1 MADTTGIRWSY
12 EDKSLSSG
20 MSRIVF
26 SEADKSLTGIKEVY
40 FSDENKQLKQIWAK
54 ASPGPS
60 LINIKAMADSNRM
73 NNRQFI
79 KFVAKDTTI
88 TSIEYFSTEDMDNDG
103 SSKVLILDSNYSAAS
118 GHVACTFVLQEKYNE
133 EDGYK
138 RTDSG
143 SDIYYRKY
151 SCDISNLTVG
161 NTYYLLIDRYY
172 QGPITFLGYDDTSK
186 SSEGFYCNLDDWQ
199 VDNPYSYFSPVPAG
213 NRTNFT
219 DIKPIFKINGVE
231 I

>member
-20 MSRIVF
+20 MSSIVF
-26 SEADKSLTGIKEVY
+26 SEADKSLTDIKEVY

-54 ASPGPS
+54 APPGPS
-60 LINIKAMADSNRM
+60 LINIKTMADSNRM
-73 NNRQFI
+73 NHRQFI

-88 TSIEYFSTEDMDNDG
+88 SSVEFLSIEDTPYDG
-103 SSKVLILDSNYSAAS
+103 STKILILDSNYSAAS
-118 GHVACTFVLQEKYNE
+118 GHVACTFVLQEKY
-133 EDGYK
+133 DDKAGYK
-138 RTDSG
+138 RTDGG
-143 SDIYYRKY
+143 SDIYYKKY
-151 SCDISNLTVG
+151 SCNISNLTIG
-161 NTYYLLIDRYY
+161 DTYYILIDRYY

-199 VDNPYSYFSPVPAG
+199 VDNPQSYFAPVPAG

-219 DIKPIFKINGVE
+219 DIKPIIKINGVE

>member
-20 MSRIVF
+20 MSGIVF
-26 SEADKSLTGIKEVY
+26 SEADKSLTDIKEVY
-40 FSDENKQLKQIWAK
+40 FSDENRQLKQIWAK
-54 ASPGPS
+54 APPGPS
-60 LINIKAMADSNRM
+60 YINIKAMADSNRM

-88 TSIEYFSTEDMDNDG
+88 SSIEYLSIEDVNNDG
-103 SSKVLILDSNYSAAS
+103 SSKILILDSNYSAVTS
-118 GHVACTFVLQEKYNE
+118 HIQCTFVLQEKYDD

-138 RTDSG
+138 RTDGS

-151 SCDISNLTVG
+151 SCDISGLTIG
-161 NTYYLLIDRYY
+161 STYYILTDRYY
-172 QGPITFLGYDDTSK
+172 QGSITFLGYDDTSK

-199 VDNPYSYFSPVPAG
+199 VDNPQSYFSPVPAG

-219 DIKPIFKINGVE
+219 DIKPLFKINGVE